1 MRHRILICDDNDDD
15 VYILL
20 DALKTVG
27 LTFDYV
33 HARDGAEALEFLITQ
48 AGFDLVI
55 MDQWLPRKSGLEVIQ
70 TLRSAGVFPK
80 CPIVFLTSGIG
91 KEQKELAAMG
101 VHSHFDKPI
110 SLDGYLEVGESISKL
125 LPKL

>member
-20 DALKTVG
+20 DALKNVG
-27 LTFDYV
+27 VSFDYV
-33 HARDGAEALEFLITQ
+33 RARDGAEALDFLTSQ
-48 AGFDLVI
+48 VGFDLAI
-55 MDQWLPRKSGLEVIQ
+55 LDQWLPRKSGLEVIQ
-70 TLRSAGVFPK
+70 TLRSTGVFPK

-101 VHSHFDKPI
+101 VHSLFDKPI
-110 SLDGYLEVGESISKL
+110 SLDGYLEVGKSIAEL